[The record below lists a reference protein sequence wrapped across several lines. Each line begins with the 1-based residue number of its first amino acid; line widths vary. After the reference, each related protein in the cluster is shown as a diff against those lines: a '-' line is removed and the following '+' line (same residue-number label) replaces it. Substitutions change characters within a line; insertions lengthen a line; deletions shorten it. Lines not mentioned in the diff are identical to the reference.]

1 MKIILPVA
9 GKGTRLRPHTFTKAK
24 SLVNVAGKTIL
35 EHILNNLLKIENID
49 EFIFI
54 VDNNGNQIKE
64 FINKKYPDIKCS
76 FKVQH
81 ERKGPAHAI
90 WLAKDIV
97 KNSDLLIVF
106 NDTMFITDLTKIEK
120 LSNGYDGLI
129 YSKEVEDYKRFGVN
143 VVKDGVIIDMVEKPD
158 EPISKLAQVGL
169 YYLKDGKALMD
180 AIEETIKKNL
190 TVKGEFYLPQAFKLM
205 IKNGAKFAAPT
216 IDHWL
221 DCGTR
226 ETLLSTN
233 RYLLER
239 YNNNFCSTCKN
250 SIIVP
255 PVYIDKGVE
264 IENSVIGPY
273 VSIGK
278 DAKISNSII
287 SDSIIN
293 ANTFIDRV
301 ILTLSLIGENVNIEG
316 KINTLDIGD
325 NCIIKL

>member
-24 SLVNVAGKTIL
+24 SLVTVAGKTIL
-35 EHILNNLLKIENID
+35 EHILNNLLKINNIE

-54 VDNNGNQIKE
+54 VDDNGNQIRD
-64 FINKKYPDIKCS
+64 FIKKRYPDIQCS
-76 FKVQH
+76 FKVQK
-81 ERKGPAHAI
+81 ERKGPAHAV
-90 WLAKDIV
+90 WLAKDLV
-97 KNSDLLIVF
+97 GATDVLIVF
-106 NDTMFITDLTKIEK
+106 NDTMFITDLTKIDE
-120 LSNGYDGLI
+120 LSKNLDGLI

-143 VVKDGVIIDMVEKPD
+143 VVRDGIIVDMVEKPD
-158 EPISKLAQVGL
+158 KPVSKLAQVGL
-169 YYLKDGKALMD
+169 YYLKDGKHLMD
-180 AIEETIKKNL
+180 AIEETIKNNL
-190 TVKGEFYLPQAFKLM
+190 TVKGEFYLPEAFKLM
-205 IKNGAKFAAPT
+205 IKQGAKFGAPT
-216 IDHWL
+216 IEQWL

-233 RYLLER
+233 KYLLER
-239 YNNNFCSTCKN
+239 YNNNFCSACKN

-287 SDSIIN
+287 NDSIIN

-301 ILTLSLIGENVNIEG
+301 ILSSSLIGENVNIEG

-325 NCIIKL
+325 NCIVKL

>member
-9 GKGTRLRPHTFTKAK
+9 GKGTRLRPHTFTRAK

-35 EHILNNLLKIENID
+35 EHILNNLLKISNIE

-54 VDNNGNQIKE
+54 VDDNGGQIQE
-64 FINKKYPDIKCS
+64 FVEKRYPDLKCEYR
-76 FKVQH
+76 VQK

-90 WLAKDIV
+90 WLAKDLV
-97 KNSDLLIVF
+97 EDSDLLIVF
-106 NDTMFITDLTKIEK
+106 NDTMFITDLTKIDELCK
-120 LSNGYDGLI
+120 NLDGLI

-143 VVKDGVIIDMVEKPD
+143 IVKDGVIVDMVEKPD
-158 EPISKLAQVGL
+158 KPVSKLAQVGL
-169 YYLKDGKALMD
+169 YYLKSGKQLMD

-190 TVKGEFYLPQAFKLM
+190 TVKGEFYLPEAFKLM
-205 IKNGAKFAAPT
+205 IKNGAKFGAPT
-216 IDHWL
+216 IDQWL

-233 RYLLER
+233 KYLLER
-239 YNNNFCSTCKN
+239 YNNNFCSACKN

-273 VSIGK
+273 VSIGR

-287 SDSIIN
+287 NDSIIN

-301 ILTLSLIGENVNIEG
+301 ILSSSLIGENVNIEG

-325 NCIIKL
+325 NCIVKL